1 MAPTFSTLREEDRQ
15 VIINEDSVRRGLP
28 GGPVVKTLLS
38 SAEVVSSI
46 LDRGTKIPHAS
57 RPKNQNI
64 GQKQYYNKFN
74 KALKMVHIKTKS

>member
-46 LDRGTKIPHAS
+46 LDRGTKIPKLCS
-57 RPKNQNI
+57 STNLFLLLLI
-64 GQKQYYNKFN
+64 E
-74 KALKMVHIKTKS
+74 ICE